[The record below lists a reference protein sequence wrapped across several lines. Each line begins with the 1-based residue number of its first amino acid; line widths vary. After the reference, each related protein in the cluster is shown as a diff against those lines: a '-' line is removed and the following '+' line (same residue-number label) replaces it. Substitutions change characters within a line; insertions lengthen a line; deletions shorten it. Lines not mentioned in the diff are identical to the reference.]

1 MKKFAAAGA
10 ALDRCPLFRGIPE
23 EAREE
28 ALAALGARR
37 QEADAGA
44 FLLAAGMRVREC
56 GVLLEGRAH
65 VIREEYS
72 GERTVIA
79 ALEPGDLFAEAFA
92 FAGEAEAAVSVLAVE
107 SCAALW
113 ISPRRF
119 TAAFPGAEA
128 CRDRLLANLL
138 AVLAEKNLLLNRR
151 IGHLARR
158 ATRDKVLSFLAEQAR
173 AAKSREFVIPFNR
186 QELADYLCVERSA
199 LSAVLSRL
207 RQEGL
212 LEYRRSRFV
221 LKEGIDEAGAPTF

>member
-1 MKKFAAAGA
+1 MKKLAAAGA

-23 EAREE
+23 EARES

-37 QEADAGA
+37 QETDAGA
-44 FLLAAGMRVREC
+44 FLLAAGTQVREF
-56 GVLLEGRAH
+56 GVLLDGRAH
-65 VIREEYS
+65 VIREEYG
-72 GERTVIA
+72 GERTVVA
-79 ALEPGDLFAEAFA
+79 SLEPGELFAEAFA
-92 FAGEAEAAVSVLAVE
+92 LAGEAEAAVSVLALAP
-107 SCAALW
+107 CAVLW

-119 TAAFPGAEA
+119 TAASAGSH
-128 CRDRLLANLL
+128 CDRLLANLL

-158 ATRDKVLSFLAEQAR
+158 TTRDKVLSFLTEQAR

-212 LEYRRSRFV
+212 LAYRCSRFV
-221 LKEGIDEAGAPTF
+221 LKEGIDEADAPIF